1 MIKIRLAEEVQEFLY
16 NIVSIVVSDQAEQH
30 SFPFTIVVAH
40 NHADDIRFP
49 RVCREDE
56 ALLHDIARELVLAVA
71 LQTLDHKL
79 KHSLS
84 IGIKAEL
91 HYMLCDVVA
100 KGVAN
105 QGGHAVVQLCQDCLS
120 CHIFAILKTS
130 LNDSASIGVDTEV
143 LDLASESLEDERYV
157 FGVATFDGLLDDV
170 VSVLVFDASQD
181 ILLQFANERSL
192 LIVEYMFESLVKS
205 VEG

>member
-100 KGVAN
+100 K
-105 QGGHAVVQLCQDCLS
+105 AVVQLCQDCLS